1 MSGLSFA
8 LAGIIVANDTIT
20 AMKTTSK
27 KILPFTEVQASIESL
42 QAKHHQRSGIIYL
55 STLIC
60 LLGFFGSTPLIQID
74 IQKQSRGIIRSVQ
87 ENNQIVAPLYGQL
100 DQINLRN
107 GQTVQQGDFIFQLD
121 TRKMDQ
127 QMEQQ
132 EQIMAKNQQY
142 LSDLSL
148 LLDTNST
155 LSTLETPLYQSARFQ
170 FEKQKRQYEIQL
182 QRADRAWQRAH
193 QLYQNGAIAQV
204 EWEEK
209 RYQLNFQK
217 SLLEQFHQEQNQA
230 WTIARKDYEIQ
241 NLEIQH
247 RIAQLMEEK
256 RQYRVTAPVTGTI
269 QQFSGMQAGNFVSP
283 GQQIAQIITQDSLLV
298 EVYVSPADI
307 GMLSVGMPVRFQI
320 DAFNYNQWGLAEGA
334 ITNIAKDVSML
345 EGQPQFLVQCQLSQ
359 NSLQLKNGYE
369 GQLKKG
375 MTLTARFQL
384 SRRSLY
390 QLLYDKVDDW
400 VNPQIL

>member
-1 MSGLSFA
+1 
-8 LAGIIVANDTIT
+8 
-20 AMKTTSK
+20 
-27 KILPFTEVQASIESL
+27 
-42 QAKHHQRSGIIYL
+42 
-55 STLIC
+55 
-60 LLGFFGSTPLIQID
+60 
-74 IQKQSRGIIRSVQ
+74 
-87 ENNQIVAPLYGQL
+87 
-100 DQINLRN
+100 
-107 GQTVQQGDFIFQLD
+107 
-121 TRKMDQ
+121 
-127 QMEQQ
+127 
-132 EQIMAKNQQY
+132 
-142 LSDLSL
+142 
-148 LLDTNST
+148 
-155 LSTLETPLYQSARFQ
+155 
-170 FEKQKRQYEIQL
+170 
-182 QRADRAWQRAH
+182 
-193 QLYQNGAIAQV
+193 
-204 EWEEK
+204 
-209 RYQLNFQK
+209 
-217 SLLEQFHQEQNQA
+217 
-230 WTIARKDYEIQ
+230 
-241 NLEIQH
+241 
-247 RIAQLMEEK
+247 MEEK